1 MLADHQPA
9 QFSIPSA
16 YPHDELYVIPYLDKN
31 ECRRLQTLGMLK
43 PRMVSFVL
51 PMFIP
56 AVTVILQASSI
67 TDPLSMVTS
76 GVSAIIRIASLRIG
90 VWALDTYALA
100 RLTSHLP
107 HQWIRSLPSSQQDK
121 GERAEVSKF
130 KTFCTC
136 YSSNMFWVLSMS
148 HYFNLMA

>member
-1 MLADHQPA
+1 
-9 QFSIPSA
+9 
-16 YPHDELYVIPYLDKN
+16 
-31 ECRRLQTLGMLK
+31 MLK
-43 PRMVSFVL
+43 PRTVSFVL

-76 GVSAIIRIASLRIG
+76 GVSAIIRIASLRIE

-107 HQWIRSLPSSQQDK
+107 HQWMRSLPSSQ
-121 GERAEVSKF
+121 
-130 KTFCTC
+130 
-136 YSSNMFWVLSMS
+136 
-148 HYFNLMA
+148 